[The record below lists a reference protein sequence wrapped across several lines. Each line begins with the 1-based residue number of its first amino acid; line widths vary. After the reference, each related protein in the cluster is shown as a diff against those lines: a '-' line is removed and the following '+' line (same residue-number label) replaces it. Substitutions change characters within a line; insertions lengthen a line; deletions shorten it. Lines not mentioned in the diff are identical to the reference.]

1 MGFFRF
7 MASKAGR
14 ATRVVGGLVL
24 IVLGAVIGGAG
35 WILAVVGLVPLLAG
49 AFDVCV
55 FAPLMRKPFSGDE
68 LRAAVAEDQ

>member
-7 MASKAGR
+7 MASKTGR
-14 ATRVVGGLVL
+14 ATRVVGGLAL
-24 IVLGAVIGGAG
+24 IIIGALIGGAG
-35 WILAVVGLVPLLAG
+35 WILAVIGLVPLLAG

-55 FAPLMRKPFSGDE
+55 FAPLARKPFSGDR

>member
-14 ATRVVGGLVL
+14 GTRVVAGLVL
-24 IVLGAVIGGAG
+24 IIVGALIGGAG

-49 AFDVCV
+49 VFDVCV
-55 FAPLMRKPFSGDE
+55 LAPLMRRPFSGDE
-68 LRAAVAEDQ
+68 LRAQVSKTT